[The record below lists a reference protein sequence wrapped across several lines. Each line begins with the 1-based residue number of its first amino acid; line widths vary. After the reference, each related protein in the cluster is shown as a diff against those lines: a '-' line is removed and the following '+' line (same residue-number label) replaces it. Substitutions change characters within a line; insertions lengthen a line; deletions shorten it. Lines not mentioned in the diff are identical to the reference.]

1 MVTPFGS
8 EFWLCEG
15 PAVTGAAGF
24 KFPTCMAVIRLPDA
38 LGLWVWSP
46 VALTPEI
53 RRAVDALGP
62 VRHLVAPNSLHYT
75 FLAEWAAAYPEARV
89 SAAPGLTQDVAGTEI
104 HSIICDEP
112 DPAWAETLD
121 QVIMRGN
128 RITTEVVFF
137 HRASS
142 TVLVTDLVQQIPRDW
157 YHGWR
162 AVVARLDLMT
172 APIPSVPRKF
182 RVATTDRSA
191 FRDGTRRVLEWPTE
205 RLVMAHGTP
214 VASGGKEALQRA
226 FDWLMR

>member
-8 EFWLCEG
+8 ELWLCEG

-24 KFPTCMAVIRLPDA
+24 KFPTRMAVIRLPVEG
-38 LGLWVWSP
+38 GLWVWSP

-53 RRAVDALGP
+53 RKAVDALGT
-62 VRHLVAPNSLHYT
+62 VRHLVAPNSLHHT

-89 SAAPGLTQDVAGTEI
+89 SAVPGLTQDVAGTEI
-104 HSIICDEP
+104 HSIMGDEP
-112 DPAWAETLD
+112 DIAWAGALN
-121 QVIMRGN
+121 QVIVCGN

-142 TVLVTDLVQQIPRDW
+142 TALVTDLVQQIPRDW

-172 APIPSVPRKF
+172 APVPSVPRKF
-182 RVATTDRSA
+182 RMATTDRSA
-191 FRDGTRRVLEWPTE
+191 FRDGIRRVLEWPAE

-214 VASGGKEALQRA
+214 MASGGREALQRA
-226 FDWLMR
+226 FDWLIR